1 MKYDFFIAG
10 RWRNEGIV
18 REVLET
24 VRASG
29 NTAYCFIE
37 NDYKGEKVEFITGKD
52 ADKFMQESEVLA
64 QDDKLIKKIFETDMN
79 AELHSQNF
87 LLVFPAGISSHIEAG
102 VAYGA
107 GKKCYAVGIPEKTEP
122 LYTVFET
129 IFPDVQSLK
138 AWLNNSNNTL

>member
-1 MKYDFFIAG
+1 M
-10 RWRNEGIV
+10 V

-37 NDYKGEKVEFITGKD
+37 NDYKGEKVEFIAGND
-52 ADKFMQESEVLA
+52 ADEFMQKSEVLP
-64 QDDKLIKKIFETDMN
+64 QDDALIRKIFEADMN
-79 AELHSQNF
+79 AELDSQNF

-107 GKKCYAVGIPEKTEP
+107 GKKCYAVGTPEKTEP

-138 AWLNNSNNTL
+138 SWLENSKNAI